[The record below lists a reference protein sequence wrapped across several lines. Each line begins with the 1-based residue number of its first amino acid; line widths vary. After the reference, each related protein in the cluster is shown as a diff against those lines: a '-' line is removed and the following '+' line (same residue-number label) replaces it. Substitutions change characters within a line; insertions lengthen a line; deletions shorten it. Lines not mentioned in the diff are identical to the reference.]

1 MADALGTALDVPS
14 EAARMFRHIR
24 ANVAGQSRPTLIPNG
39 HADNW
44 NSEQSSRRVLEQ
56 SSRRVLE
63 QSSRRVLEQS
73 SRRASP
79 RRVGCLWS
87 VRRGTVGNRSG
98 LGWLRNDRYIPIRII
113 PLRIF
118 QEPNGAELVEGRQ
131 RLFGG

>member
-73 SRRASP
+73 SRRVLEQSS
-79 RRVGCLWS
+79 RRILERTS
-87 VRRGTVGNRSG
+87 RSILEQSSRR
-98 LGWLRNDRYIPIRII
+98 
-113 PLRIF
+113 
-118 QEPNGAELVEGRQ
+118 
-131 RLFGG
+131 